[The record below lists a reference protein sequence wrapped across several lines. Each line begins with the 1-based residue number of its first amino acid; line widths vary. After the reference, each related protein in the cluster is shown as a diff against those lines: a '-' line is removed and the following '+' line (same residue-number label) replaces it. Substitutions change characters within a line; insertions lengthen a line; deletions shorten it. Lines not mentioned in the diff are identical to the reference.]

1 MIAIVQRVKE
11 ASVKVDNEL
20 ISSIS
25 KGYLI
30 LLGCAKGDD
39 VKDVEYISKK
49 IVGLRIFEDENDKMN
64 LSIKDVGGS
73 ILLVSQFTLLASTR
87 KGNRPS
93 FTDAE
98 LPERADEL
106 YKMVAKHLDDNGLE
120 VGLGQFGAHMEVGL
134 INDGPVTIKLDSKDT
149 CK

>member
-11 ASVKVDNEL
+11 ASVKVDREL

-39 VKDVEYISKK
+39 IEDVEYISKK

-73 ILLVSQFTLLASTR
+73 ILLVSQFTLLARTR

-98 LPERADEL
+98 LPDRADEL
-106 YKMVAKHLDDNGLE
+106 YKMVAARLKDNGLE
-120 VGLGQFGAHMEVGL
+120 VGLGKFGAHMEVAL

-149 CK
+149 RK

>member
-1 MIAIVQRVKE
+1 MIAIVQRVNE
-11 ASVKVDNEL
+11 ASVKVDSEL

-39 VKDVEYISKK
+39 IEDVEYISKK

-73 ILLVSQFTLLASTR
+73 ILLVSQFTLLARTR

-106 YKMVAKHLDDNGLE
+106 YKMVAKRLQDNGLE
-120 VGLGQFGAHMEVGL
+120 VGLGKFGAHMEVAL

-149 CK
+149 HK